1 MRQFIVLS
9 MLIASIIFI
18 TSCST
23 GGNGGG
29 GESSGMTYKDMK
41 SMVIDILK
49 TEDAQKALQESASTQ
64 SGYTAQSS
72 TMLNVQ
78 DQESV
83 RLAVKDVILSPEY
96 DAVLRSLMT
105 DTRFAGE
112 FSKAVNEMNKDLH
125 VELIRDPQYQE
136 GLVSAF
142 ESEDLQKVIL
152 KVVKGPAYRKELMSL
167 MQESLKNPIFRLQLL
182 DLMKQAVADE
192 LAVEP
197 QSKGSDGKS
206 KEEGNKDSSSESKDS
221 KDSQDSDSSKDKA
234 GNEAENET

>member
-1 MRQFIVLS
+1 MRKLITMSV
-9 MLIASIIFI
+9 LIASITIL
-18 TSCST
+18 TSCGA
-23 GGNGGG
+23 GGGGG

-49 TEDAQKALQESASTQ
+49 TEDAQKALQESMSAQ

-78 DQESV
+78 DQEAV

-96 DAVLRSLMT
+96 DKVLRSLMT

-112 FSKAVNEMNKDLH
+112 FSKAVNELNKDLH
-125 VELIRDPQYQE
+125 VELVKDPQYQE
-136 GLVSAF
+136 GLVAAF
-142 ESEDLQKVIL
+142 ESEELQKVIL
-152 KVVKGPAYRKELMSL
+152 RVVKGAEYRKELMSL
-167 MQESLKNPIFRLQLL
+167 MQESLKNPIFKMQLL

-197 QSKGSDGKS
+197 QAEGAASGGQDKGGESGGQSGDDSGSS
-206 KEEGNKDSSSESKDS
+206 KE
-221 KDSQDSDSSKDKA
+221 KA
-234 GNEAENET
+234 GGDSEKSS